1 MRISAAVDLCARRS
15 CFGCRAPGE
24 LLCDACHTAL
34 RSPDRNDPIR
44 AVDQLFV
51 PWHYEGAARDL
62 VLALKLRSQRG
73 AAAPLTDALARLV
86 QMRGTTAEAVTWVPA
101 RGSDIR
107 RRGFDHA
114 EVIAR
119 GLADRIGLPVVA
131 MLRRAA
137 PSPDQTTLTA
147 AQRRSG
153 LEGIFRALD
162 PPDRVLLVDDLV
174 TTGATASSCA
184 HALRMTGSYLVDLAA
199 PCRA

>member
-24 LLCDACHTAL
+24 LLCDACHTEL
-34 RSPDRNDPIR
+34 RPPDRNDPIG

-51 PWHYEGAARDL
+51 PWHYERAARDL

-73 AAAPLTDALARLV
+73 AAAPLADELARLV
-86 QMRGTTAEAVTWVPA
+86 QLRGTRAEALTWVPA
-101 RGSDIR
+101 RRSDIR

-114 EVIAR
+114 ELIGR
-119 GLADRIGLPVVA
+119 GLADRIGLPAVG

-137 PSPDQTTLTA
+137 PSPDQTTLSA

-153 LEGIFRALD
+153 LHGVFSAID
-162 PPDRVLLVDDLV
+162 PPDRLLLVDDLV

-184 HALRMTGSYLVDLAA
+184 HALREAGSYLVDLAA